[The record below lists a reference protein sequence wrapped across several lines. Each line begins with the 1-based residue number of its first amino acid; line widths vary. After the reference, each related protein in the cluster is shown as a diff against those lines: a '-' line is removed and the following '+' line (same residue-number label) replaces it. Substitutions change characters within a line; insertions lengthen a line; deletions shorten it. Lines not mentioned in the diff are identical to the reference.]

1 MMMAKFNSSAL
12 VNLGANGASKFIVCG
27 PTSIFVPVDSEE
39 ALRRA
44 TLVRSDPSLTGVT
57 RRNIAVEEG
66 EIEWEY
72 LAPDGEPMD
81 EIDLVERW
89 NSLGLP
95 PAWIEIWICPNP
107 RGHIQ
112 ATGRDVKGRL
122 QYRYHTEWTDITTE
136 MKYDDAVYFAS
147 QLPRLR
153 KQIHRDLEDSS
164 MSLHTVS
171 ALVVRLIDL
180 YNIRVGS
187 DEYAREN
194 ESYGLTTLKS
204 MHVKH
209 IKGDAAEGRHDA
221 VFTFTGKSGKDWDI
235 TIEDDHL
242 VDLILRTNRLG
253 VKDADLF
260 MYISEAG
267 NEVDLKA
274 EHINQ
279 YIRATSGEGFTAKN
293 FRTWGATYRCAE
305 RLAFLAQPHNEKD
318 MKQWLR
324 TLPNV
329 ESIHKLWSEG
339 DWEVPTTDSGRT
351 KSMLAVIDT
360 VAADL
365 GNTRIVCR
373 SSYIHPW
380 FLDAWME
387 ERLLEVWTDVASLR
401 RISGLSAG
409 ESATLRVLK
418 NLRDGTSSS

>member
-1 MMMAKFNSSAL
+1 M
-12 VNLGANGASKFIVCG
+12 
-27 PTSIFVPVDSEE
+27 PVDSNE

-44 TLVRSDPSLTGVT
+44 TLVRSDPSLDGVT
-57 RRNIAVEEG
+57 RQKKDVESEANEWQYFTPNGEMVEE
-66 EIEWEY
+66 
-72 LAPDGEPMD
+72 D
-81 EIDLVERW
+81 ELIERW

-95 PAWIEIWICPNP
+95 PAWEDVWICPNA

-112 ATGRDVKGRL
+112 ATGLDSKGRL
-122 QYRYHTEWTDITTE
+122 QYRYHPDWTEVTTE
-136 MKYDDAVYFAS
+136 MKYDDVVYFAS

-153 KQIHRDLEDSS
+153 KQVERDLAENS
-164 MSLHTVS
+164 MKLHTVS

-187 DEYAREN
+187 DEYAKAN

-209 IKGDAAEGRHDA
+209 IRGDSAEGRHDA
-221 VFTFTGKSGKDWDI
+221 VFTFTGKSDKDWEI
-235 TIEDDHL
+235 KIEDDHL

-260 MYISEAG
+260 MYISDAG

-279 YIRATSGEGFTAKN
+279 YIRASSGEGFTAKN

-305 RLAFLAQPHNEKD
+305 RLAFLAQPQSESD
-318 MKQWLR
+318 MKKWLQTIPEVDSMR
-324 TLPNV
+324 
-329 ESIHKLWSEG
+329 KLWTNG
-339 DWEVPTTDSGRT
+339 DWVVPTTKFGRN
-351 KSMLAVIDT
+351 KAMLAVIDT
-360 VAADL
+360 VAANL
-365 GNTRIVCR
+365 GNTRAVCR

-387 ERLLEVWTDVASLR
+387 ERFLEAWNEVAHMR
-401 RISGLSAG
+401 RISGLSVG
-409 ESATLRVLK
+409 ESAALRILK
-418 NLRDGTSSS
+418 KLPK

>member
-1 MMMAKFNSSAL
+1 MPIDA
-12 VNLGANGASKFIVCG
+12 
-27 PTSIFVPVDSEE
+27 DE

-44 TLVRSDPSLTGVT
+44 TLIRSDPSLPGVT
-57 RRNIAVEEG
+57 RNNIAKENEDVE
-66 EIEWEY
+66 WSY
-72 LAPDGEPMD
+72 STPDGTVVD
-81 EIDLVERW
+81 EAALVERW

-95 PAWIEIWICPNP
+95 PGWSEVWICPNP

-122 QYRYHTEWTDITTE
+122 QYRYHSDWTEVTTE
-136 MKYDDAVYFAS
+136 MKYDDVVYFAS

-153 KQIHRDLEDSS
+153 KQIERDIEGKALTLDA
-164 MSLHTVS
+164 VS

-187 DEYAREN
+187 DEYAKAN

-209 IKGDAAEGRHDA
+209 IKGEKAEGRHDV

-235 TIEDDHL
+235 KIEDDHL

-253 VKDADLF
+253 AKDADLF
-260 MYISEAG
+260 MYVSEAG

-279 YIRATSGEGFTAKN
+279 YIKATSGEGFTAKN
-293 FRTWGATYRCAE
+293 FRTWAATYRCAE
-305 RLAFLAQPHNEKD
+305 RLAFLAKPRGEKA
-318 MKQWLR
+318 MKAWFKQ
-324 TLPNV
+324 LPEV
-329 ESIHKLWSEG
+329 ESMSKLWEG
-339 DWEVPTTDSGRT
+339 SDWVVPETEGGRS
-351 KSMLAVIDT
+351 KVMLAVIDT

-365 GNTRIVCR
+365 GNTRAVCR
-373 SSYIHPW
+373 TSYIHPW

-387 ERLLEVWTDVASLR
+387 ARLDNVWSGFADMRTLAGMSRGECVTLRILKSLR
-401 RISGLSAG
+401 A
-409 ESATLRVLK
+409 E
-418 NLRDGTSSS
+418 

>member
-1 MMMAKFNSSAL
+1 M
-12 VNLGANGASKFIVCG
+12 
-27 PTSIFVPVDSEE
+27 PVDSNE

-44 TLVRSDPSLTGVT
+44 TLVRSDPSLDGVT
-57 RRNIAVEEG
+57 RQKKDLDSEAHEWQYFTPNGEVVEE
-66 EIEWEY
+66 EELI
-72 LAPDGEPMD
+72 
-81 EIDLVERW
+81 ERW

-95 PAWIEIWICPNP
+95 PAWEEVWICPNA

-112 ATGRDVKGRL
+112 ATGLDSKGRL
-122 QYRYHTEWTDITTE
+122 QYRYHPDWTEVTTE
-136 MKYDDAVYFAS
+136 MKYDDVVYFAS

-153 KQIHRDLEDSS
+153 KQVERDLAENS
-164 MSLHTVS
+164 MKLHTVS

-187 DEYAREN
+187 DEYAKAN

-209 IKGDAAEGRHDA
+209 IRGDSAEGRHDA
-221 VFTFTGKSGKDWDI
+221 VFTFTGKSDKDWEI
-235 TIEDDHL
+235 KIEDDHL

-260 MYISEAG
+260 MYISDAG

-279 YIRATSGEGFTAKN
+279 YIRASSGEGFTAKN

-305 RLAFLAQPHNEKD
+305 RLAFLAQPQTESD
-318 MKQWLR
+318 MKKWLQTIPEVDSMR
-324 TLPNV
+324 
-329 ESIHKLWSEG
+329 KLWTNG
-339 DWEVPTTDSGRT
+339 DWVVPTTKFGRN
-351 KSMLAVIDT
+351 KAMLAVIDT
-360 VAADL
+360 VAANL
-365 GNTRIVCR
+365 GNTRAVCR

-387 ERLLEVWTDVASLR
+387 ERFLEAWNEVAHMR
-401 RISGLSAG
+401 RISGLSVG
-409 ESATLRVLK
+409 ESAALRILK
-418 NLRDGTSSS
+418 KLPK

>member
-1 MMMAKFNSSAL
+1 M
-12 VNLGANGASKFIVCG
+12 
-27 PTSIFVPVDSEE
+27 PVDSNE

-44 TLVRSDPSLTGVT
+44 TLVRSDPSLDGVT
-57 RRNIAVEEG
+57 RQKKDVDTEAHEWQYFTPNGEVVEE
-66 EIEWEY
+66 EELI
-72 LAPDGEPMD
+72 
-81 EIDLVERW
+81 ERW

-95 PAWIEIWICPNP
+95 PAWEEVWICPNA

-112 ATGRDVKGRL
+112 ATGLDSKGRL
-122 QYRYHTEWTDITTE
+122 QYRYHPDWTEVTTE
-136 MKYDDAVYFAS
+136 MKYDDVVYFAS

-153 KQIHRDLEDSS
+153 KQVERDLAENS
-164 MSLHTVS
+164 MKLHTVS

-187 DEYAREN
+187 DEYAKAN

-209 IKGDAAEGRHDA
+209 IRGDSAEGRHDA
-221 VFTFTGKSGKDWDI
+221 VFTFTGKSDKDWEI
-235 TIEDDHL
+235 KIEDDHL

-260 MYISEAG
+260 MYISDAG

-279 YIRATSGEGFTAKN
+279 YIRASSGEGFTAKN

-305 RLAFLAQPHNEKD
+305 RLAFLAQPQTESD
-318 MKQWLR
+318 MKKWLQ
-324 TLPNV
+324 TIPEV
-329 ESIHKLWSEG
+329 DSMSKLWTNG
-339 DWEVPTTDSGRT
+339 DWVVPTTQFGRN
-351 KSMLAVIDT
+351 KAMLAVIDT
-360 VAADL
+360 VAANL
-365 GNTRIVCR
+365 GNTRAVCR

-387 ERLLEVWTDVASLR
+387 ERFLEAWNEVAHMR
-401 RISGLSAG
+401 RISGLSVG
-409 ESATLRVLK
+409 ESAALRILK
-418 NLRDGTSSS
+418 KLPK

>member
-1 MMMAKFNSSAL
+1 MATKFMS
-12 VNLGANGASKFIVCG
+12 CM
-27 PTSIFVPVDSEE
+27 PTVIFVPIDSDE
-39 ALRRA
+39 ALIRA
-44 TLVRSDPSLTGVT
+44 TLVRSDPSLAGVT
-57 RRNIAVEEG
+57 RRNISLKEKEF
-66 EIEWEY
+66 EWEY
-72 LAPDGEPMD
+72 LAPDGTPIEDKDP
-81 EIDLVERW
+81 INRW

-95 PAWIEIWICPNP
+95 PAWIEVWICPNA

-112 ATGRDVKGRL
+112 ATGRDAKGRL
-122 QYRYHTEWTDITTE
+122 QYRYHTDWTEITTE
-136 MKYDDAVYFAS
+136 MKYDDVVYFAS

-153 KQIHRDLEDSS
+153 KQVERDLAEEK
-164 MSLHTVS
+164 MSLNTVS

-187 DEYAREN
+187 DEYAKAN

-204 MHVKH
+204 MHFKH
-209 IKGDAAEGRHDA
+209 IKDDSAEGRHDA
-221 VFTFTGKSGKDWDI
+221 VFSFTGKSDKDWEI
-235 TIEDDHL
+235 TIEDDNL
-242 VDLILRTNRLG
+242 VDLILKTNRLG

-305 RLAFLAQPHNEKD
+305 RLAFLSQSQDEKD
-318 MKQWLR
+318 MKRWFKK
-324 TLPNV
+324 LPNV
-329 ESIHKLWSEG
+329 ESMSKLWTEG
-339 DWEVPTTDSGRT
+339 DWEVPTTETGLN
-351 KSMLAVIDT
+351 KAMLAVIDT
-360 VAADL
+360 VAANL
-365 GNTRIVCR
+365 GNTRTVCR

-387 ERLLEVWTDVASLR
+387 QRLLDTWNEVADMR
-401 RISGLSAG
+401 RISGLSVG

-418 NLRDGTSSS
+418 NLRKNNI

>member
-1 MMMAKFNSSAL
+1 M
-12 VNLGANGASKFIVCG
+12 
-27 PTSIFVPVDSEE
+27 PVDSNE

-44 TLVRSDPSLTGVT
+44 TLVRSDPSLDGVT
-57 RRNIAVEEG
+57 RQKKDLDSETHEWQYFTPNGEVVEE
-66 EIEWEY
+66 EELI
-72 LAPDGEPMD
+72 
-81 EIDLVERW
+81 ERW

-95 PAWIEIWICPNP
+95 PAWEEVWICPNA

-112 ATGRDVKGRL
+112 ATGLDSKGRL
-122 QYRYHTEWTDITTE
+122 QYRYHPDWTEVTTE
-136 MKYDDAVYFAS
+136 MKYDDVVYFAS

-153 KQIHRDLEDSS
+153 KQVERDLAENS
-164 MSLHTVS
+164 MKLHTVS

-187 DEYAREN
+187 DEYAKAN

-209 IKGDAAEGRHDA
+209 IRGDSAEGRHDA
-221 VFTFTGKSGKDWDI
+221 VFTFTGKSDKDWEI
-235 TIEDDHL
+235 KIEDDHL

-260 MYISEAG
+260 MYISDAG

-279 YIRATSGEGFTAKN
+279 YIRASSGEGFTAKN

-305 RLAFLAQPHNEKD
+305 RLAFLAQPQTESD
-318 MKQWLR
+318 MKKWLQ
-324 TLPNV
+324 TIPEV
-329 ESIHKLWSEG
+329 DSMSKLWTNG
-339 DWEVPTTDSGRT
+339 DWVVPTTQFGRN
-351 KSMLAVIDT
+351 KAMLAVIDT
-360 VAADL
+360 VAANL
-365 GNTRIVCR
+365 GNTRAVCR

-387 ERLLEVWTDVASLR
+387 ERFLEAWNEVAHMR
-401 RISGLSAG
+401 RISGLSVG
-409 ESATLRVLK
+409 ESAALRILK
-418 NLRDGTSSS
+418 KLPK

>member
-1 MMMAKFNSSAL
+1 M
-12 VNLGANGASKFIVCG
+12 
-27 PTSIFVPVDSEE
+27 PVDSDE

-44 TLVRSDPSLTGVT
+44 TLVRSDPSLVGVS
-57 RRNIAVEEG
+57 RRNISTNED
-66 EIEWEY
+66 IFEWQY
-72 LAPDGEPMD
+72 LAPDREPIE
-81 EIDLVERW
+81 EIDPINRW

-95 PAWIEIWICPNP
+95 PAWIEVWICSNA

-112 ATGRDVKGRL
+112 ATGRDIKGRL
-122 QYRYHTEWTDITTE
+122 QYRYHPDWIEITTE
-136 MKYDDAVYFAS
+136 MKYDDVVYFAS

-153 KQIHRDLEDSS
+153 KQVDRDLEESS
-164 MSLHTVS
+164 MGLHTVS

-187 DEYAREN
+187 DEYAKAN

-204 MHVKH
+204 MHVKR
-209 IKGDAAEGRHDA
+209 IQGETAEGRHDA
-221 VFTFTGKSGKDWDI
+221 VFTFTGKSDKDWEI

-260 MYISEAG
+260 MFISEAG

-279 YIRATSGEGFTAKN
+279 YIRETSGEGFTAKN

-305 RLAFLAQPHNEKD
+305 RLAFLAQPQDEKD
-318 MKQWLR
+318 MKRWLR
-324 TLPNV
+324 KLPNV
-329 ESIHKLWSEG
+329 ESIEKLWTEG
-339 DWEVPTTDSGRT
+339 NWEVPTTEMGLN
-351 KSMLAVIDT
+351 KAMLAVIDT

-365 GNTRIVCR
+365 GNTRMVCR

-387 ERLLEVWTDVASLR
+387 KRLLEVWNEVADLR

-418 NLRDGTSSS
+418 SLRNNTIS

>member
-1 MMMAKFNSSAL
+1 
-12 VNLGANGASKFIVCG
+12 
-27 PTSIFVPVDSEE
+27 VPVDSNE

-44 TLVRSDPSLTGVT
+44 TLVRSDPSLDGVT
-57 RRNIAVEEG
+57 RQKKDLDSETHEWQYFTPNGEVVEE
-66 EIEWEY
+66 EELI
-72 LAPDGEPMD
+72 
-81 EIDLVERW
+81 ERW

-95 PAWIEIWICPNP
+95 PAWEEVWICPNA

-112 ATGRDVKGRL
+112 ATGLDSKGRL
-122 QYRYHTEWTDITTE
+122 QYRYHPDWTEVTTE
-136 MKYDDAVYFAS
+136 MKYDDVVYFAS

-153 KQIHRDLEDSS
+153 KQVERDLAENT
-164 MSLHTVS
+164 MKLHTVS

-187 DEYAREN
+187 DEYAKAN

-209 IKGDAAEGRHDA
+209 IRGDSAEGRHDA
-221 VFTFTGKSGKDWDI
+221 VFTFTGKSDKDWEI
-235 TIEDDHL
+235 KIEDDHL

-260 MYISEAG
+260 MYISDAG

-279 YIRATSGEGFTAKN
+279 YIRASSGEGFTAKN

-305 RLAFLAQPHNEKD
+305 RLAFLAQPQTESD
-318 MKQWLR
+318 MKKWLQTIPEVDSMR
-324 TLPNV
+324 
-329 ESIHKLWSEG
+329 KLWTNG
-339 DWEVPTTDSGRT
+339 DWMVPTTQFGRN
-351 KSMLAVIDT
+351 KAMLAVIDT
-360 VAADL
+360 VAANL
-365 GNTRIVCR
+365 GNTRAVCR

-387 ERLLEVWTDVASLR
+387 ERFLEAWNEVAHMR
-401 RISGLSAG
+401 RISGLSVG
-409 ESATLRVLK
+409 ESAALRILK
-418 NLRDGTSSS
+418 KLPK